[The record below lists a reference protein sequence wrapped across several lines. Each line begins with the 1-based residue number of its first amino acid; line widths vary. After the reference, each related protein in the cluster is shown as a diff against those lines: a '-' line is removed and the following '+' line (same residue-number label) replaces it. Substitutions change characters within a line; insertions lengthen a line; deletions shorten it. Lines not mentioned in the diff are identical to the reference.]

1 MAQNPETVIAN
12 LILKELPK
20 KFPGI
25 WIHKNVVGRAKLG
38 SGFYSTVG
46 LGVSSPDIVC
56 CVKGRFVGLE
66 VKVQGKDA
74 TDEQK
79 AWGRQFR
86 ISGGVY
92 EVVRCLLDCVK
103 IIDGLDSGTYTPSSL

>member
-46 LGVSSPDIVC
+46 AGVGSADLMVC
-56 CVKGRFVGLE
+56 LKGRLVWLE
-66 VKVQGKDA
+66 VKTATGKQS
-74 TDEQK
+74 DEQVAFEGVAK
-79 AWGRQFR
+79 A
-86 ISGGVY
+86 SGATY
-92 EVVRCLLDCVK
+92 AVVRCLNDAVQVLEEVEYQ
-103 IIDGLDSGTYTPSSL
+103 ILGR